1 MYLQPNFRN
10 VLFLD
15 DKPLKSIL
23 FDIGFYKNEI
33 KKYFG
38 KGELVLKYLGIE
50 KCVKYKKLKIDFSPS
65 LD

>member
-10 VLFLD
+10 EMLLD

-33 KKYFG
+33 KNYFG
-38 KGELVLKYLGIE
+38 KGELVFKYLGIE
-50 KCVKYKKLKIDFSPS
+50 KCVMLKIDFSPS
-65 LD
+65 QD